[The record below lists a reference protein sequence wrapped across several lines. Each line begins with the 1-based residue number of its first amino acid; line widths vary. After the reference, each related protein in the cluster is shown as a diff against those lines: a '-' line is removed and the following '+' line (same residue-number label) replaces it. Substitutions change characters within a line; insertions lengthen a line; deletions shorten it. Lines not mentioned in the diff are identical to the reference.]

1 MNKIYS
7 KILVIALSV
16 FGLNANAQCTGCTQT
31 IAGNDASNYLVGSG
45 QVLCISS
52 TGNATGMITVTSGGI
67 LCNQGSLN
75 STNVSIVGGIL
86 KNYGTINTG
95 NILISAAGTYSNF
108 ATSIIDSLFVTQ
120 NSSKYVNQGTQVIN
134 AFAIADNANA
144 TNTGT
149 ITTNLFYD
157 SLATF
162 TNNGTISV
170 TDMMGLVYSSNFTNN
185 GSLTVTNDFGH
196 GYNSTFLNN
205 GYMKVNRDF
214 YNGNSSTFTTYC
226 MMLVSRDWYNA
237 ATVNGPTLTSCGGF
251 SITGISLNSGT
262 VGSITTHVDICDAG
276 MPGTGVD
283 SNSGTIASTTSYCTC
298 TNTCVTTVGIKE
310 IPLQSS
316 VLISNIF
323 PNPASSSL
331 TIDLNNKDSESLSIE
346 IRDMMGRTVL
356 TKTLA
361 AKLGENQTEINVSAL
376 AQGSYILCVTDS
388 HQLQTKRLFNVS
400 K

>member
-31 IAGNDASNYLVGSG
+31 IAGNDANNHVVGAG
-45 QVLCISS
+45 QVLCISAS
-52 TGNATGMITVTSGGI
+52 GNATGMITVASGGV

-75 STNVSIVGGIL
+75 STNVWISGGIL

-95 NILISAAGTYSNF
+95 NILVSAAGTYSNF
-108 ATSIIDSLFVTQ
+108 ATSIIDSLLITQ
-120 NSSKYVNQGTQVIN
+120 SSSKYVNQGTQVIN
-134 AFAIADNANA
+134 AFAVADNANA

-149 ITTNLFYD
+149 ITTNLLYD

-185 GSLTVTNDFGH
+185 GSITVTNDFGH
-196 GYNSTFLNN
+196 GYSATFLNN

-214 YNGNSSTFTTYC
+214 YNGNSATFTTNC
-226 MMLVSRDWYNA
+226 MMLVGRDWYNSA
-237 ATVNGPTLTSCGGF
+237 IINGPALTSCGGF
-251 SITGISLNSGT
+251 SITGLSLNSGT
-262 VGSITTHVDICDAG
+262 IGSLTTHVDICDAG

-283 SNSGTIASTTSYCTC
+283 GNSGTIASTTSYCSC
-298 TNTCVTTVGIKE
+298 TNTCITTVGIKE
-310 IPLQSS
+310 LPLQST
-316 VLISNIF
+316 VLINNIY

-331 TIDLNNKDSESLSIE
+331 TINLNNKDSETLAIE

-356 TKTLA
+356 TKSVA
-361 AKLGENQTEINVSAL
+361 AKIGDNQTEVNVSAL
-376 AQGSYILCVTDS
+376 AQGTYILCVTDS